1 MENTIFLFVGR
12 SGSGKSSVAARLSE
26 TYGWRVL
33 DSYTTRPPRYEGEK
47 GHIFSTKEEF
57 DALPEKCAYTYFD
70 GNEYC
75 ATVEQVNN
83 SDIYIIDPDGI
94 TYFKNHYKGD
104 KIPLVVYF
112 DIDKYKSVERMA
124 DRGDDVDA
132 ILDRVKNDNS
142 AFKGFNAYDL
152 YFNSEKF
159 TVDEIVAMIAT
170 LR

>member
-1 MENTIFLFVGR
+1 
-12 SGSGKSSVAARLSE
+12 
-26 TYGWRVL
+26 
-33 DSYTTRPPRYEGEK
+33 
-47 GHIFSTKEEF
+47 
-57 DALPEKCAYTYFD
+57 
-70 GNEYC
+70 
-75 ATVEQVNN
+75 
-83 SDIYIIDPDGI
+83 
-94 TYFKNHYKGD
+94 
-104 KIPLVVYF
+104 
-112 DIDKYKSVERMA
+112 MA